1 MLEIVSLAVKTKLTM
16 LILNEFLI
24 GKEQKDV
31 LKGRQVLGPSV
42 RRLSCRLTAQ
52 PQRLTGLQFTL
63 TSFWILWAFL
73 VMMRC
78 SRDYPRPTYP
88 LLSCDTTVLSLVFKF
103 EQVAGIILIPRGYFT
118 FPSVVRELRI
128 FFLFPGGFYFCFPTF
143 LRIIVIFLS
152 PELEIY
158 CERP

>member
-1 MLEIVSLAVKTKLTM
+1 M
-16 LILNEFLI
+16 I

-63 TSFWILWAFL
+63 TSFLILWAFL

-88 LLSCDTTVLSLVFKF
+88 LLSCDTILSLFFKLSSARDNIYSTRIFYLSFCCSRATVF
-103 EQVAGIILIPRGYFT
+103 V
-118 FPSVVRELRI
+118 
-128 FFLFPGGFYFCFPTF
+128 FFLFDGGFYFCFPTF

-158 CERP
+158 CEGAEEEFHL